1 MTQLWSG
8 LDRNGRLLFARWNA
22 PGRWLSTTT
31 DLAAGQP
38 LIEVG
43 PERGAGVSPT
53 GDSIL
58 VIDRSDTPPQLSIW
72 TPLGKWVRDIDWNPE
87 WGQYPTFHWLDAEHV
102 VVRSDRGL
110 SIVSTKTGEV
120 VRFMAYQPDLGGIR
134 QEDAIWVSPTLL
146 FLIGRDADSHPVV
159 IPLVAPMERVV
170 NTIWELEVGGDD
182 GKAWISGGSELLLNA
197 GARAGKLYAING
209 NGDVREVVS
218 LSRDFQHFNIMLM
231 EPSPNGEFVALWAGA
246 AWSGPTA
253 ESHDGLS
260 LYVLDVSKGVVYDYC
275 LTNEQEAKTLYT
287 NAIWSPDSAILYT
300 RLDDVSPG
308 IFVDIASGNR
318 ELLADEVHVVG
329 WVPDTR

>member
-1 MTQLWSG
+1 
-8 LDRNGRLLFARWNA
+8 
-22 PGRWLSTTT
+22 
-31 DLAAGQP
+31 
-38 LIEVG
+38 
-43 PERGAGVSPT
+43 
-53 GDSIL
+53 
-58 VIDRSDTPPQLSIW
+58 
-72 TPLGKWVRDIDWNPE
+72 
-87 WGQYPTFHWLDAEHV
+87 
-102 VVRSDRGL
+102 
-110 SIVSTKTGEV
+110 
-120 VRFMAYQPDLGGIR
+120 MAYQPDLGGIR

-246 AWSGPTA
+246 AWSRPTA